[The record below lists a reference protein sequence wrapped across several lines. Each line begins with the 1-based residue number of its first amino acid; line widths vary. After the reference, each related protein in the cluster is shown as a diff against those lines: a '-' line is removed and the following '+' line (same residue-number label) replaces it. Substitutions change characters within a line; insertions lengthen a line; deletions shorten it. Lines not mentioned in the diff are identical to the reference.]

1 VDVSHEQGGVVLRLT
16 DRAIMVIRTL
26 TAEPGTPKDAGL
38 RIAHEDEAGF
48 LGMRVAAEPTD
59 GDQIVEAGGVRVF
72 LEPGA
77 AAMLDGK
84 SLDALPDAT
93 SAAFQVCSG

>member
-1 VDVSHEQGGVVLRLT
+1 VLRLT
-16 DRAIMVIRTL
+16 ERAIMVIRTL
-26 TAEPGTPKDAGL
+26 TAEPGTPKDAGI
-38 RIAHEDEAGF
+38 RIAHEDEAGY
-48 LGMRVAAEPTD
+48 LGLRIAAEPAD

-84 SLDALPDAT
+84 SLDALPDAK